1 MDALL
6 QALKNAP
13 ESVEFQQVMAVIAEH
28 YDYQAATFYN
38 GLDNDMLKNDAGT
51 NEGSCKIFAFAK
63 LNQLSEQETLACFGQ
78 YYRNDVLAH
87 PENNDHQNIRHFMKF
102 GWSGIQ
108 FETFPLTAKA

>member
-6 QALKNAP
+6 QTIKQNP
-13 ESVEFQQVMAVIAEH
+13 TIVEFAHVMAVITEH

-38 GLDNDMLKNDAGT
+38 GLKDDTLKNDAGT
-51 NEGSCKIFAFAK
+51 NEGSCKIFAFAQ

-78 YYRNDVLAH
+78 YYRQDVLEH
-87 PENNDHQNIRHFMKF
+87 PENNDHQNIRHFIKY

-108 FETFPLTAKA
+108 FDTFPLTDKA

>member
-13 ESVEFQQVMAVIAEH
+13 ESVEFQQVMAVIADH

-38 GLDNDMLKNDAGT
+38 GQDKDTLKNDAGT

-87 PENNDHQNIRHFMKF
+87 PENDDHQNIRHFMKF

>member
-13 ESVEFQQVMAVIAEH
+13 ESVEFPQVMAVIAER

-38 GLDNDMLKNDAGT
+38 GLDNDTLKNDAGT

-108 FETFPLTAKA
+108 FENFPLTAKA